1 MNPPKFC
8 ERDVSK
14 EKSLTY
20 EGGSGVGILS
30 WTLGSTV
37 SSTSASDA
45 CRGEATTTG
54 LDTAFRL
61 TASSEA
67 RSASIMVCPFGSIS
81 LGGVFVRRIMSGQSF
96 RFPSLSFG
104 VRLSAVL
111 LDSSSRSGLR
121 PGRRRNKA
129 DTRRGTLGSL
139 PLVAAS
145 ALIAVWRAASALMI

>member
-96 RFPSLSFG
+96 RFG

>member
-20 EGGSGVGILS
+20 EDGSGVGTLS

-81 LGGVFVRRIMSGQSF
+81 LGGVFVRRIMSGQGF
-96 RFPSLSFG
+96 RFG

>member
-67 RSASIMVCPFGSIS
+67 RSASIMVCPFGPIS

-96 RFPSLSFG
+96 RFG